1 MAEHKFSTF
10 DQLKKLAL
18 AGKKDSAKQVAE
30 LAELVAAGL
39 EDLQHIGISVTL
51 PTVDLSVF
59 IIRLEVGTDE

>member
-39 EDLQHIGISVTL
+39 EDLQHIGISVTCL
-51 PTVDLSVF
+51 LYTSRCV
-59 IIRLEVGTDE
+59 